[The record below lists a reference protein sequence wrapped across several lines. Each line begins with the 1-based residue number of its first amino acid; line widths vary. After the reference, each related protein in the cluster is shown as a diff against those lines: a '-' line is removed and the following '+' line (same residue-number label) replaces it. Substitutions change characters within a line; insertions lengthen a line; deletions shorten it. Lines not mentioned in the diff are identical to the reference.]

1 MVNLWIQ
8 EIRFVFGN
16 IAFIIRSFFFR
27 KRRQEDCLLSLI
39 ENERIQIIYKI
50 RPNCF
55 MIWRSTISWIIFL
68 AVLWVSRSCRTCS
81 KHIIQTIEL
90 DSLVSHYDCTKLCL
104 TIWPR
109 TNLKNKQILGW
120 QEVKREEEK
129 NTRDKAVRPRGRDYV
144 HVISDW
150 FLNLQS

>member
-1 MVNLWIQ
+1 VVSTRVQQGTPRI
-8 EIRFVFGN
+8 
-16 IAFIIRSFFFR
+16 FFFFFFFFAIA
-27 KRRQEDCLLSLI
+27 Q
-39 ENERIQIIYKI
+39 
-50 RPNCF
+50 NC
-55 MIWRSTISWIIFL
+55 
-68 AVLWVSRSCRTCS
+68 VLQFV
-81 KHIIQTIEL
+81 
-90 DSLVSHYDCTKLCL
+90 
-104 TIWPR
+104 IWPR